1 MPIQVGD
8 HVRMRFPEDARRTDN
23 VTFEVMV
30 VPLRTNNAPTWWELK
45 GDTDGLTYVFT
56 MLFACSIEP
65 PP

>member
-1 MPIQVGD
+1 
-8 HVRMRFPEDARRTDN
+8 MRFPEDARRTDN

-30 VPLRTNNAPTWWELK
+30 VPLRTNNAPTWWEFK